1 LAINKANQNKN
12 KIKKIKFI
20 KDMKKIK
27 SILSIALIIMA
38 GFIVSCSKDNSGTKP
53 VETDARDLALG
64 TYTGLSSLKDTS
76 GVSISDTTVT
86 FIVTKGSGKS
96 LIITENEGGKF
107 STGDILVSG
116 KNISGNIPVQTIN
129 TDGLSVSLKGR
140 GNNNEQFGFMES
152 TKVISY
158 NIEFTD
164 GPLKGYT
171 YDVFGT
177 KK

>member
-12 KIKKIKFI
+12 KINKTQFI

-64 TYTGLSSLKDTS
+64 TYTGSSSLIDTS
-76 GVSISDTTVT
+76 GKSIKDTTVT

-96 LIITENEGGKF
+96 LIITENEGVKI
-107 STGDILVSG
+107 STGDILVNG
-116 KNISGNIPVQTIN
+116 KDFEGNIPIQTI
-129 TDGLSVSLKGR
+129 TLDGISGSLKGK

-152 TKVISY
+152 TKVFFY

-164 GPLKGYT
+164 GPLKGYR
-171 YDVFGT
+171 YDVFAT

>member
-1 LAINKANQNKN
+1 MAINKANQHKN
-12 KIKKIKFI
+12 KINKTQFI
-20 KDMKKIK
+20 RDMKKIK

-96 LIITENEGGKF
+96 LIIMENEGVKI
-107 STGDILVSG
+107 STGDILVNG
-116 KNISGNIPVQTIN
+116 KDFEGNIPLQTISK
-129 TDGLSVSLKGR
+129 DGISISIKGI